1 MHFAAKVILMISI
14 RQFGVSQCACIIILR
29 CRPYRI
35 KSQVFVSDSYS
46 WCFFYLI
53 NRYSYDLVHEYAFF
67 SQNEH
72 FNGIYDNFPV
82 CTMNLLNGCSKKYSY
97 FVYL

>member
-35 KSQVFVSDSYS
+35 KSQVSVPDSYS
-46 WCFFYLI
+46 VVVFYLI
-53 NRYSYDLVHEYAFF
+53 NQYSHDLVHE
-67 SQNEH
+67 
-72 FNGIYDNFPV
+72 
-82 CTMNLLNGCSKKYSY
+82 
-97 FVYL
+97 